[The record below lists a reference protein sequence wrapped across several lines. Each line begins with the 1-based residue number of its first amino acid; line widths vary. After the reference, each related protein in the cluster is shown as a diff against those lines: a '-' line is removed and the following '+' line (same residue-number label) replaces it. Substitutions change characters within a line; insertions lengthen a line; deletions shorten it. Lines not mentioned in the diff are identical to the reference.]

1 MQFDSP
7 LGSSEM
13 GPIKDAQTQVDGSR
27 IEADQFVLESEFLH
41 ARKLA
46 STSIEQLT
54 KQMLVKLPRAVFIRV
69 GQGGAAGSSD
79 PKMFQL
85 SLTTSETPGNLAE
98 GMGSAQLT
106 KKHGHELSPTSESSS
121 MPLGFRLSD
130 GLLELDSR
138 KQL

>member
-1 MQFDSP
+1 MQ
-7 LGSSEM
+7 
-13 GPIKDAQTQVDGSR
+13 SR
-27 IEADQFVLESEFLH
+27 SQHEKYFV
-41 ARKLA
+41 
-46 STSIEQLT
+46 STID
-54 KQMLVKLPRAVFIRV
+54 I
-69 GQGGAAGSSD
+69 GGHSD

-98 GMGSAQLT
+98 GMGLAQLT